1 MPHEEIIPK
10 ADQAEQPK
18 CIGLFGKL
26 NGHKFTQNGYN
37 AKGWN
42 NGYCEDAHGRLL
54 KHRHKKGTLT
64 FETYEK
70 LFKHFGYS
78 QNISWTFTDKI

>member
-1 MPHEEIIPK
+1 MRYFIEMNTKE
-10 ADQAEQPK
+10 
-18 CIGLFGKL
+18 LFEFL
-26 NGHKFTQNGYN
+26 TLT
-37 AKGWN
+37 KGWN
-42 NGYCEDAHGRLL
+42 NGYCEDAQGRLL